1 MAKAEDLMP
10 KFPMTTVTPHKVIA
24 TLMQVNNPWDP
35 SVVEDVPEIET
46 MKPKVPDNDIIRQA
60 MKCGRGKSAGMDEV
74 PPFLWYCLPDDIF
87 KHVCDII
94 RVILKGSYY
103 PSLFKDTRVFPLYK
117 KGDPLEAKAWRPI
130 SITNALYRIVFKLM
144 YQQLYEH
151 LEPQLHP
158 LQFGARKNRSC
169 AQTTLVM
176 EGMID
181 FFKKNNPQQNVFLG
195 LLDIKNAFTSVPIHL
210 LMRVMQ
216 RRGVPLEW
224 LSMYF

>member
-10 KFPMTTVTPHKVIA
+10 KFPMTAVTPHKVIA
-24 TLMQVNNPWDP
+24 SLMQVNNPWDP
-35 SVVEDVPEIET
+35 DVVEDVPAIET
-46 MKPKVPDNDIIRQA
+46 MQPKVPDNDIIRQA

-74 PPFLWYCLPDDIF
+74 PPFLWYILPDDIF
-87 KHVCDII
+87 KHLLDII
-94 RVILKGSYY
+94 RVVLKGSYY
-103 PSLFKDTRVFPLYK
+103 PSVFKDTRVFPLYK

-176 EGMID
+176 EGMVD
-181 FFKKNNPQQNVFLG
+181 FFRKNNP
-195 LLDIKNAFTSVPIHL
+195 
-210 LMRVMQ
+210 
-216 RRGVPLEW
+216 
-224 LSMYF
+224 

>member
-1 MAKAEDLMP
+1 MAKADDLMP
-10 KFPMTTVTPHKVIA
+10 KFSMTTVTPHKVIA
-24 TLMQVNNPWDP
+24 SLMQVNNPWDP
-35 SVVEDVPEIET
+35 DV
-46 MKPKVPDNDIIRQA
+46 
-60 MKCGRGKSAGMDEV
+60 
-74 PPFLWYCLPDDIF
+74 
-87 KHVCDII
+87 
-94 RVILKGSYY
+94 GSYY
-103 PSLFKDTRVFPLYK
+103 PSVFKDTRVFPLYK

-176 EGMID
+176 EGMVD
-181 FFKKNNPQQNVFLG
+181 FFRKNHPQQNVFLG

-210 LMRVMQ
+210 LMRVMEK
-216 RRGVPLEW
+216 RGVPIEW
-224 LSMYF
+224 LSMVFEASYNVKNSLYNPITKEYDEDVALFGSEARVSLVSALLLHFH